1 MKRNWN
7 GDVYNALLDC
17 RNAMQLTTQ
26 CHTDSSDSPSLQ
38 YKSYVNLHGSFN
50 SSVHLT
56 ALLLSVRCLL
66 SLDWLSAARIQLKQ
80 ALDIFPNLLKNTASQ
95 KLSEKTFSSSA
106 ATTTTCKSSSS
117 KSDVLIKIFERLK
130 AKLLIR
136 ERKLE
141 SKFIN
146 KSETENKQVGE
157 ITSSMYDDNNIS
169 NDDGQKNST
178 VSGSGNIS
186 EQTSSQ
192 SQWDCTDNVENRT
205 DSPNLCAC
213 LSCSCDHMLV
223 GDDERERRKNATDY
237 SASYIGHCNSIT
249 DIKEANFFG
258 SYGQYIVGGSDC
270 GAFFIWDRNTTNI
283 MRIMKADSSTVN
295 CVQPHPSICL
305 LATSGIDSVIKLWSP
320 NCEEDHEQSR
330 VIKDHVGA
338 AERNQQRVTADPFE
352 IMLVNMGYRIPGLDF
367 DSNRRDSNSSDE
379 DDTNF
384 ERSPISESQQL
395 RNETHSGSNHRITS
409 SDDGTFNGE
418 PIQNNMNLINN
429 DTTSTG
435 VSISNKLSHQSS
447 SQTPEQKPSK
457 TVNTTVDEIFFQP
470 PTAASIFDSDSN
482 SSECDSD
489 SNDDTPTGNTTRRQ
503 RKTSRRLLSNV
514 NRLRR
519 RILTRRIPFRASFP
533 NEEIATT
540 SWLFDFEL
548 NSSDHRQL
556 QVKHY
561 M

>member
-1 MKRNWN
+1 MMTTIFLTMMVKRILQFRDLETYQSKPPHNHN
-7 GDVYNALLDC
+7 GIVLTMLKIERIHQTYAL
-17 RNAMQLTTQ
+17 
-26 CHTDSSDSPSLQ
+26 
-38 YKSYVNLHGSFN
+38 V
-50 SSVHLT
+50 
-56 ALLLSVRCLL
+56 
-66 SLDWLSAARIQLKQ
+66 
-80 ALDIFPNLLKNTASQ
+80 
-95 KLSEKTFSSSA
+95 
-106 ATTTTCKSSSS
+106 
-117 KSDVLIKIFERLK
+117 
-130 AKLLIR
+130 
-136 ERKLE
+136 
-141 SKFIN
+141 
-146 KSETENKQVGE
+146 
-157 ITSSMYDDNNIS
+157 
-169 NDDGQKNST
+169 
-178 VSGSGNIS
+178 
-186 EQTSSQ
+186 
-192 SQWDCTDNVENRT
+192 
-205 DSPNLCAC
+205 

-367 DSNRRDSNSSDE
+367 DSNRSR
-379 DDTNF
+379 
-384 ERSPISESQQL
+384 RSRHWNREHALKEIL

-429 DTTSTG
+429 DTTSTGNQNQIHIPVEELTDLTDNQKHSVGISRCQG

-548 NSSDHRQL
+548 NSSDPQTTTSETVSVRNEEDESL
-556 QVKHY
+556 RNISRDEDAYDSNIVSEFSCTVS
-561 M
+561 